1 MKALDSDD
9 IKNEIL
15 SGDEKRIALALKR
28 ARDFD
33 FDEDRFYASVLEIC
47 SFLEHENKKLYSLPG
62 LKAEI
67 DAYGLRLNNMNLK
80 SIPSCFSALCD
91 LTVRIDI
98 SNNAFSEFP
107 TVLLEFKQL
116 KQLNL
121 SNNKFTELPEGFANF
136 TILEALDIS
145 ANIFVKL
152 PAMLAQIETLKS
164 LSVSCSN
171 LLYFQPALPKNLE
184 KLRVNFT
191 KTISFPETLYAC
203 TSLKIIELEGI
214 SELPEGIK
222 NFEKLEVL
230 CIRRAGLETLPES
243 FSALT
248 NLKKLSLCNLRLLNK
263 LPEVVF
269 ELQNLEELDMSGSP
283 LLELPAKLRQMKNLK
298 SINISGCSDD
308 ITLGHWK
315 KRCES
320 WGIKMAD

>member
-1 MKALDSDD
+1 MKAFNSDD

-15 SGDEKRIALALKR
+15 SGDEKRIALTLRR

-33 FDEDRFYASVLEIC
+33 FDADRFYASVLEIC

-67 DAYGLRLNNMNLK
+67 DANGLWLNNMNLK
-80 SIPSCFSALCD
+80 SIPSCFSAFCD
-91 LTVRIDI
+91 LTDRIDI
-98 SNNAFSEFP
+98 SNNVFSEFP

-191 KTISFPETLYAC
+191 KTISFPEALYAC

-243 FSALT
+243 ISALT

-263 LPEVVF
+263 LPAVIF
-269 ELQNLEELDMSGSP
+269 ELQNLEVLDLSGSP

-308 ITLGHWK
+308 ITLGYWK
-315 KRCES
+315 KRCEI
-320 WGIKMAD
+320 WGIKMAE